1 MKNQI
6 LSIII
11 ILFSVIFISCN
22 ESAIGN
28 WSDTDKDSFRSDME
42 TVEEL
47 NSLGEYKSDWI
58 ECYLNKCESNYSSY
72 FSADSDEA
80 GCTELALECNEE
92 VLSDG
97 SVNGNWSENDI
108 RQANLDMESVEEL
121 ELLGEYKT
129 DWIQCYINK
138 CENNYSSLYSAN
150 LDEEGCMQLAEECNE
165 EIFGL

>member
-11 ILFSVIFISCN
+11 ILFSVTFISCN

-92 VLSDG
+92 LFSNG
-97 SVNGNWSENDI
+97 SILGNWSDTDKDSF
-108 RQANLDMESVEEL
+108 RSDMETVEEL
-121 ELLGEYKT
+121 NSLGEYKS
-129 DWIQCYINK
+129 DWIECYLNK
-138 CENNYSSLYSAN
+138 CESNYSSYFSADS
-150 LDEEGCMQLAEECNE
+150 DEAGCTELALECGEEL
-165 EIFGL
+165 F